1 MYHRFIFRKQSQRR
15 MGHNVREY
23 RMTAV
28 VSPQL
33 LKALT
38 DLTGEIHLDSAL
50 RMVTQ
55 DAIVYRLE
63 SIAKQ
68 LLALEQKYGISFEQ
82 FDERFQA
89 EELPNPYSYEV
100 EQDYLEW
107 EGLLCRKRR
116 LQEVRDWLH

>member
-1 MYHRFIFRKQSQRR
+1 
-15 MGHNVREY
+15 
-23 RMTAV
+23 MTTV
-28 VSPQL
+28 ISPQL

-38 DLTGEIHLDSAL
+38 DITGEIHLDSAL

-55 DAIVYRLE
+55 DAIAHRLE

-68 LLALEQKYGISFEQ
+68 LHALEQKYGMSFEQ
-82 FDERFQA
+82 FDVRFQA
-89 EELPNPYSYEV
+89 EALPHQYSYEV

-116 LQEVRDWLH
+116 LQEVGDWLR

>member
-1 MYHRFIFRKQSQRR
+1 MYFW
-15 MGHNVREY
+15 
-23 RMTAV
+23 
-28 VSPQL
+28 
-33 LKALT
+33 
-38 DLTGEIHLDSAL
+38 
-50 RMVTQ
+50 
-55 DAIVYRLE
+55 
-63 SIAKQ
+63 
-68 LLALEQKYGISFEQ
+68 Q